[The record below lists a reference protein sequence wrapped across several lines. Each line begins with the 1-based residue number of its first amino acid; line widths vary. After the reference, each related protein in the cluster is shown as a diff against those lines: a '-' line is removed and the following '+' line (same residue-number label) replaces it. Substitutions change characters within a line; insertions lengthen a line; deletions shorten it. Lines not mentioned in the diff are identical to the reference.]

1 MKNKKKLLL
10 ILSTLIILII
20 AMAGVT
26 LAIFTSKDKVK
37 NVFGV
42 GEIKIEV
49 EEEFPK
55 DPPWNQ
61 IKPIKKEV
69 NIKNTTS
76 NNEALIRVNITPRW
90 VNEVR
95 GKEVLFSG
103 DTSDKVVE
111 LELCN
116 ILNDLTQQTSKGH
129 WIYGKDGYYYYT
141 EILKPQEKTE
151 DILKSVKVN
160 VNENTVENPKE
171 YENKILKV
179 DVNAEGVQP
188 TIDAYKDTWNVQDE
202 NIKKLLNDLI
212 NNSK

>member
-61 IKPIKKEV
+61 INPTKKEV

-90 VNEVR
+90 VDEVR

>member
-1 MKNKKKLLL
+1 MKKNKKLLL
-10 ILSTLIILII
+10 GTITLIIVATAL
-20 AMAGVT
+20 AGVT
-26 LAIFTSKDKVK
+26 LAVFTSNDKVK

-55 DPPWNQ
+55 DPSWNQ
-61 IKPIKKEV
+61 TKPIKKEV
-69 NIKNTTS
+69 NVKNTTL
-76 NNEALIRVNITPRW
+76 NNEALIRINITPRW
-90 VNEVR
+90 VTEVY

-103 DTSDKVVE
+103 DTSDRVIE
-111 LELCN
+111 LEFCN
-116 ILNDLTQQTSKGH
+116 ILNNLNQQIPKGH
-129 WIYGKDGYYYYT
+129 WIYGNDGYFYYT
-141 EILKPQEKTE
+141 SILKAQENTS

-160 VNENTVENPKE
+160 INEKTVENPKD

-179 DVNAEGVQP
+179 DINAEAVQT

-202 NIKKLLNDLI
+202 NIKKLLDNLI

>member
-10 ILSTLIILII
+10 ILSTLIIVVI

-55 DPPWNQ
+55 NPPWNQ
-61 IKPIKKEV
+61 TKPIKKEV

-90 VNEVR
+90 VDEVR

-116 ILNDLTQQTSKGH
+116 ILNDLKQQIPKGH

-141 EILKPQEKTE
+141 AILKAQENTA
-151 DILKSVKVN
+151 DILKSVSVN
-160 VNENTVENPKE
+160 VNENTVENPKD

>member
-10 ILSTLIILII
+10 ILITVIIVVI

-26 LAIFTSKDKVK
+26 LAVFTSKDKVK

-42 GEIKIEV
+42 GKIKIEV

-61 IKPIKKEV
+61 TNPIKKEV
-69 NIKNTTS
+69 NIKNITS
-76 NNEALIRVNITPRW
+76 NNEALVRVNITPRW
-90 VNEVR
+90 VDEVR

-111 LELCN
+111 LEICN
-116 ILNDLTQQTSKGH
+116 ILNDLTKQTLKGH
-129 WIYGKDGYYYYT
+129 WIYGNDGYYYYT
-141 EILKPQEKTE
+141 QILKPQEKTE

-160 VNENTVENPKE
+160 VNEKTVENPKE

-179 DVNAEGVQP
+179 DVNAEGVQA
-188 TIDAYKDTWNVQDE
+188 TVDAYKDTWNVQDE